1 VSPRREISELARRT
15 DHSSGDEPAN
25 SLGNDRSSPA
35 ARTTAR
41 SGTMRKAIWGT
52 SDLLM
57 TRFIADIDA
66 KANQKTNWAAREF
79 MNLISW

>member
-1 VSPRREISELARRT
+1 
-15 DHSSGDEPAN
+15 
-25 SLGNDRSSPA
+25 
-35 ARTTAR
+35 
-41 SGTMRKAIWGT
+41 MRKAIWGT